1 MKTSCTLALLAALAT
16 GSLAQDTKAPAASAP
31 GAAPQGASA
40 AEAKGGDAPYK
51 VVDGYKVDPATLQG
65 FRTWR
70 AATCDRCHGAEQEGS
85 VGPSLITGLQRLTKE
100 QFVDLVANG
109 RSVRGVMPA
118 YKTNKD
124 VMAHMDELY
133 AYLKGRS
140 DGAIT
145 RAKVEAIPK

>member
-1 MKTSCTLALLAALAT
+1 MNKSCTLALLAALTAPA
-16 GSLAQDTKAPAASAP
+16 LAQDTAATPQQDPAAKSPAD
-31 GAAPQGASA
+31 G
-40 AEAKGGDAPYK
+40 KAPYK

-85 VGPSLITGLQRLTKE
+85 VGPSLIEAMKRLSQE
-100 QFVDLVANG
+100 QFTDIVANG

-124 VMAHMDELY
+124 VMEHMDELY
-133 AYLKGRS
+133 GYLKGRS

-145 RAKVEAIPK
+145 RAKVEPIE

>member
-1 MKTSCTLALLAALAT
+1 MRTSCIPALFAALTA
-16 GSLAQDTKAPAASAP
+16 GAFAQTSAPAADTASAP
-31 GAAPQGASA
+31 EAAQ
-40 AEAKGGDAPYK
+40 GDAPYK

-70 AATCDRCHGAEQEGS
+70 AATCDRCHGAEQEGL
-85 VGPSLITGLQRLTKE
+85 VGPSLIAGMQRLSKE
-100 QFVDLVANG
+100 DFVDIVANG
-109 RSVRGVMPA
+109 RFVRGVMPA

-140 DGAIT
+140 EGDIT
-145 RAKVEAIPK
+145 RAKVEAIDK

>member
-1 MKTSCTLALLAALAT
+1 MNKSCTLALLAAL
-16 GSLAQDTKAPAASAP
+16 SVPAL
-31 GAAPQGASA
+31 GQNTAAPPQASA
-40 AEAKGGDAPYK
+40 AESPAEGNSSYK

-85 VGPSLITGLQRLTKE
+85 VGPSLIEAMKRLSKE
-100 QFVDLVANG
+100 QFTDIVANG

-124 VMAHMDELY
+124 VMEHMDELY
-133 AYLKGRS
+133 GYLKGRS

-145 RAKVEAIPK
+145 RAKVEAIE

>member
-1 MKTSCTLALLAALAT
+1 MKTSCTLALLAALAP
-16 GSLAQDTKAPAASAP
+16 GSFAQDTKAPAGSSSA
-31 GAAPQGASA
+31 AAARGASA
-40 AEAKGGDAPYK
+40 AEANDGDAPYK

-70 AATCDRCHGAEQEGS
+70 AASCDRCHGAEQEGS
-85 VGPSLITGLQRLTKE
+85 VGPSLITGLQKLSKE
-100 QFVDLVANG
+100 QFVDIVANG

-124 VMAHMDELY
+124 VMEHMDALY

-145 RAKVEAIPK
+145 QAKVEAMPK